1 MKNLGGGGGWRKH
14 GEEGKRVDGILNQV
28 DERHEA
34 YDRTGD
40 KKKVEG
46 DTWELRGS

>member
-1 MKNLGGGGGWRKH
+1 MGEVGESMVRKA
-14 GEEGKRVDGILNQV
+14 GKRVDGILNQV

-34 YDRTGD
+34 YDRMGD